1 MRIRPTITAKQD
13 IAFQYLKDNE
23 TNEILFGG
31 GAGGGKSWFICA
43 ALISYCIEYKGIRV
57 LLGRSKL
64 TALKTTTLNTFFD
77 VFQQWN
83 VKTQDHYYYNA
94 QTNII
99 TFFNNSE
106 VIRKDLFQYTS
117 DKNFDSMCSLE
128 LTI

>member
-13 IAFQYLKDNE
+13 IAFLYLKDKE

-43 ALISYCIEYKGIRV
+43 ALITHCIKYKGIRV

-77 VFQQWN
+77 VCKQWN
-83 VKTQDHYYYNA
+83 LETPKHYNYNA

-99 TFFNNSE
+99 TLRLMSATVTVAE
-106 VIRKDLFQYTS
+106 KVMS
-117 DKNFDSMCSLE
+117 C
-128 LTI
+128 